1 MHAGFMQRKREKKG
15 QQASSFEWAL
25 AGEVVVLGLL
35 RDAEM
40 FPIRRSLLGFGS
52 ILKDRQC
59 AHPPLPPVC
68 GEINSRE
75 KPQSGTQE
83 NPEKN
88 SRRRKGESPS
98 RGDHHTTRS
107 SLHNTH

>member
-40 FPIRRSLLGFGS
+40 FLFVVLCWVLGPS
-52 ILKDRQC
+52 LKDRP
-59 AHPPLPPVC
+59 AANTLLYLPAV
-68 GEINSRE
+68 ER
-75 KPQSGTQE
+75 
-83 NPEKN
+83 
-88 SRRRKGESPS
+88 
-98 RGDHHTTRS
+98 
-107 SLHNTH
+107 